1 MSSPLQFSVN
11 RGPIRIPFALGSEAV
26 LFSRYEALNHFLV
39 EKAYEYPKP
48 GEVNR
53 LFSLVIG
60 DGLLTNEGNKHKQL
74 RRLMSPAF
82 SMNNLSGNVKHFNG
96 TVTKLNDEIIKQIDS
111 DSGSAIFDIEPLI
124 SSTFLDIICKI
135 AFGIDLNSLGD
146 QANPLAK
153 SYHQLVN
160 LQSGKNV
167 SLYMGVA

>member
-1 MSSPLQFSVN
+1 MQYSVN

-26 LFSRYEALNHFLV
+26 LFSRYEALNHYLV
-39 EKAYEYPKP
+39 EKAYDYPKP

-60 DGLLTNEGNKHKQL
+60 DGLLTNEGNTHKQL

-82 SMNNLSGNVKHFNG
+82 SMNNLSRNVRHFNG
-96 TVTKLNDEIIKQIDS
+96 TVTKLNDEIAKQIN
-111 DSGSAIFDIEPLI
+111 SGNATFDIEPLI

-146 QANPLAK
+146 STNPLAK

-167 SLYMGVA
+167 SL